1 MPDIPHFGQPFH
13 YVAGRPQVTEQDSIA
28 EIRDCVR
35 AALRTVSGFRI
46 EAPDFGVTDPSFQ
59 LMPVDTQAIL
69 DEIFISEPRADQLLD
84 INQETNPFDQFVIKL
99 VDEVLQSGAG
109 VNEQS

>member
-1 MPDIPHFGQPFH
+1 MADVPHFAQPFY
-13 YVAGRPQVTEQDSIA
+13 YVAGKPLVTEQDSQG

-35 AALRTVSGFRI
+35 ATMRTVIGFRD

-59 LMPVDTQAIL
+59 ILPVDTQTIL
-69 DEIFISEPRADQLLD
+69 TEILTSEPRADQLFD
-84 INQETNPFDQFVIKL
+84 ISQETNPFDQLVVKL

-109 VNEQS
+109 VNE